1 MDTIGCADEIN
12 ILDAEVKQLSKI
24 LREKRERLNELRD
37 GLNVWLEKTGENVV
51 KHKGKV
57 IYKIT
62 TPKPSKLTKKEKED
76 NAREYLTS
84 IGVSDSKYVLEK
96 LKEVQRGDP
105 EDYTQILIDDE
116 KTYEKKMEREKKKQ
130 TKKSKR

>member
-12 ILDAEVKQLSKI
+12 MLDIEVKQLSKI
-24 LREKRERLNELRD
+24 LKDKRERLNELRD
-37 GLNVWLEKTGENVV
+37 GLNIWLERTGENVV
-51 KHKGKV
+51 RHNGKV

-62 TPKPSKLTKKEKED
+62 KPKSSKLTKQEKED

-84 IGVSDSKYVLEK
+84 IGVSDPKYVLEK

-105 EDYTQILIDDE
+105 EEYTQILIDDE
-116 KTYEKKMEREKKKQ
+116 KTYEKKMEREKKKR